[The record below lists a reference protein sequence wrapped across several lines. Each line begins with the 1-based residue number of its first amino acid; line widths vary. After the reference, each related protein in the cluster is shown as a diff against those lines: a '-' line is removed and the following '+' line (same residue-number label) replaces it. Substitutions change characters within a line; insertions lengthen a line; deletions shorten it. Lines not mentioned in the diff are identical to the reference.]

1 MGRENYEARFG
12 RFFYFEKNLWDAP
25 LRLGF
30 LDLYQIGEL
39 CCEPGYEIKAH
50 PQTVYEITYVI
61 AGHGVSCTDG
71 EVIPIR
77 AGDVLINAPDHV
89 HALKAD
95 EQDILRYNFIGFR
108 FNETAGEEYHHLIEQ
123 YREPWR
129 LSATGGEILLPFM
142 RCMDE
147 LYSQSEYSRD
157 MIRNYC
163 EQIVI
168 LAVRQWLNV
177 KAGDTYSS
185 GRTSAASATYRI
197 IRYVEDNL
205 YQLGS
210 IQEIADQL
218 GYSYTYVSH
227 LFRERTGTTLQ
238 NYIAYKKIENAVQL
252 LRYGGLS
259 ATQVASMLGYESV
272 QSFSKSFRRVMGVT
286 PTHYL
291 NSIRNSLQEGPADQI
306 QSTEE

>member
-1 MGRENYEARFG
+1 MKHDNYEARFG
-12 RFFYFEKNLWDAP
+12 RYFNFEKNFWDAP
-25 LRLGF
+25 RRLGF

-39 CCEPGYEIKAH
+39 CCEPGYEVKTH

-61 AGHGVSCTDG
+61 SGSGTSTIDG
-71 EVIPIR
+71 EVVPLR
-77 AGDVLINAPDHV
+77 AGDVLINAPGHQ
-89 HALKAD
+89 HALQAD
-95 EQDILRYNFIGFR
+95 EQDILRYNFMGFC
-108 FNETAGEEYHHLIEQ
+108 FNEQADERYRSLIEQ
-123 YREPWR
+123 YRFPWR

-147 LYSQSEYSRD
+147 LYSQGEYSHD
-157 MIRNYC
+157 LLRNYC

-177 KAGDTYSS
+177 KTGDSYSAG
-185 GRTSAASATYRI
+185 RASAAASVYRV

-210 IQEIADQL
+210 IQDIADRL
-218 GYSYTYVSH
+218 GYSYTYISH

-259 ATQVASMLGYESV
+259 STQIASMLGYESV

-291 NSIRNSLQEGPADQI
+291 AGIQETLRESPAEQI
-306 QSTEE
+306 QHTEE